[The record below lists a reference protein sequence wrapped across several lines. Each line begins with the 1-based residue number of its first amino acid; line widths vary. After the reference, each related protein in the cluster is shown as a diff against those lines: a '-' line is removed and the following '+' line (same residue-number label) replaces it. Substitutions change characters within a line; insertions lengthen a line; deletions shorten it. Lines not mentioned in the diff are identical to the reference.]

1 MNWTGF
7 WELFLHDEKEP
18 LLFHTGFFLFIFS
31 VFLMAYAWV
40 YKSAQWRN
48 IFVIGFGFY
57 FYYKAS
63 GVFLALLIL
72 TISAD
77 YLFSILME
85 RQRNRTARKAIL
97 TVAILFSLSFLL
109 FFKYTNFFL
118 ENAGFLAG
126 RTFEPLDLI
135 LPIGISFYTFQSIS
149 YLVDIYKEK
158 IQRPSY
164 SDYLMYMSFF
174 PHLVA
179 GPIVRARDFLPQLRK
194 QVVITK
200 SNVDEALYLIT
211 KGLVKKAIIG
221 DYVAQYS
228 DAVFAQPDGFSGTE
242 NLIGSLC
249 YTLQIFCDFSGYTD
263 MAIGV
268 ALLLGFRLGLNFD
281 SPYKALNI
289 TDFWRRWHISLSSWL
304 RDYIYIPMGGNRK
317 GFIAQQWFLLA
328 TMLIGGFW
336 HGASW
341 KFVFWGAGH
350 GVLLILHKL
359 FTKVWPFDPPAAPKP
374 SPKVATA
381 SPSGKGSEPE
391 YLLDS
396 QVSTQAQ
403 ATEAA
408 PQPLEEKRPKSEVH
422 ISRDW
427 QDGIEARTPWHW
439 TKVLN
444 PVWWLLTFGAAS
456 LLWIPFRADSMETS
470 FQMYEKIFSGFD
482 VAILEYAFEI
492 NPLLYI
498 LLGLGYMAT
507 VQPGMVK
514 RAVRRAYCAVP
525 LIVKLL
531 LLVALIQV
539 FIQVRSESV
548 QPFIYFQF

>member
-31 VFLMAYAWV
+31 IFLLAYAWV
-40 YKSAQWRN
+40 YKSARWRN

-63 GVFLALLIL
+63 GIFLGLLIL

-85 RQRNRTARKAIL
+85 RTRNLTARKAVL

-158 IQRPSY
+158 IKRPTY

-179 GPIVRARDFLPQLRK
+179 GPIVRARDFLPQLRQ

-200 SNVDEALYLIT
+200 SNVDEAMYLIT

-242 NLIGSLC
+242 NLFGSLS

-350 GVLLILHKL
+350 GILLILHKL
-359 FTKVWPFDPPAAPKP
+359 FTKVWPDNTPPKP
-374 SPKVATA
+374 KAPLK
-381 SPSGKGSEPE
+381 
-391 YLLDS
+391 
-396 QVSTQAQ
+396 
-403 ATEAA
+403 TEVHMSKDWVDVI
-408 PQPLEEKRPKSEVH
+408 EERPKFT
-422 ISRDW
+422 W
-427 QDGIEARTPWHW
+427 QML
-439 TKVLN
+439 LN
-444 PVWWLLTFGAAS
+444 PIWWVLTFGAVS

-498 LLGLGYMAT
+498 LLGLGFLAT
-507 VQPGMVK
+507 IQPGIVK
-514 RAVRRAYCAVP
+514 RAVRKAYCAVP
-525 LIVKLL
+525 LIFKLV
-531 LLVALIQV
+531 LLVVLIQV